1 MSEEKGIRE
10 LERELANARAKAH
23 NELQKKVT
31 KTRDFDAV
39 GIDPDRTV
47 AKEIP
52 GSSDIP
58 DAILLPKKQRRSEN
72 KW

>member
-1 MSEEKGIRE
+1 MSKEKSVRE
-10 LERELANARAKAH
+10 LERELADARAKVH
-23 NELQKKVT
+23 NELQKNVT
-31 KTRDFDAV
+31 KNRNLDAV
-39 GIDPDRTV
+39 GVDPDKTV
-47 AKEIP
+47 PKEIP

>member
-1 MSEEKGIRE
+1 MSKEKGVRE
-10 LERELANARAKAH
+10 LERELAEARAKVH
-23 NELQKKVT
+23 NELKKNVT
-31 KTRDFDAV
+31 KNRDLDAV
-39 GIDPDRTV
+39 GIDPAKTV
-47 AKEIP
+47 PKEIP